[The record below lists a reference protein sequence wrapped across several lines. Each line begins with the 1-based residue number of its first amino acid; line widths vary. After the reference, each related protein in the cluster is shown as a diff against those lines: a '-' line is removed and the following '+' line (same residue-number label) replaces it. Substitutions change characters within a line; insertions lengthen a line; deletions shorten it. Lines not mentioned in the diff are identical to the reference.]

1 MTEKDSTEPYV
12 IQIQRKVVKFDQAQI
27 DKLRIEFR
35 SSHCVRLTHLL
46 EPSLL
51 DSLLERI
58 ENGQWQT
65 MTHPDIG
72 EEYVLDDRPA
82 LNLLHFLTNVP
93 KFRDLIE
100 SITSQGPLRR
110 FRGRVYRMIAGKG
123 HHDRWHDDATESW
136 LAGMTLNLSSKAFH
150 GGLFMLREAQSGR
163 VLSEIA
169 NMGLG
174 DALVFRITPELEHRI
189 SDLEGETPKTAFAG
203 WFASN
208 DLELIEELRQ
218 KSRPQA

>member
-1 MTEKDSTEPYV
+1 MTGKHSTEPYA
-12 IQIQRKVVKFDQAQI
+12 IQIQRDVVKFDQAQI
-27 DKLRIEFR
+27 DKLRAEFR
-35 SSHCVRLTHLL
+35 SSHCVRLIHLL

-51 DSLLERI
+51 DFLLERI

-65 MTHPDIG
+65 MSHPDIG

-100 SITSQGPLRR
+100 SITGRGPLRR

-123 HHDRWHDDATESW
+123 HHDSWHDDATESW
-136 LAGMTLNLSSKAFH
+136 LVGMTLNLNPRPFR
-150 GGLFMLREAQSGR
+150 GGLFMLRDAQSGR

-169 NMGLG
+169 NTGLG
-174 DALVFRITPELEHRI
+174 DALIFRITPELEHRI
-189 SDLEGETPKTAFAG
+189 SDLKGKAPKTAFAG
-203 WFASN
+203 WFTSN

-218 KSRPQA
+218 TSRHP